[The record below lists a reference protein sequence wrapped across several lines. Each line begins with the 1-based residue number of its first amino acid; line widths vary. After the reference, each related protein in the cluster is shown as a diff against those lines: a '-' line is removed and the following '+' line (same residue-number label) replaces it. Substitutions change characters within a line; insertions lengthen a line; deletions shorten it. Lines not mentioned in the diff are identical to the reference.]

1 MNEKKSLLML
11 CTEFPFPIH
20 RGDQLIVFNYMTFL
34 KERYNITLITFGK
47 DNISQDNI
55 QVVSEQCERLI
66 IIRRSKIESVL
77 NLLFCLFKQTPL
89 QVAFFKSRRYQKEVD
104 KLLNSDEIDYVLP
117 FTIRVAPY
125 VLKFKKVKTLFLID
139 SMYLNIY
146 RRALNESFFKRI
158 VFLYEARLVKRFEK
172 NILKYFDNGIVVSA
186 IDKEIIGKKNV
197 FVLPN
202 GVNCPN
208 IEKDRERNNT
218 IVFSGNLSYFPN
230 QNAIKWFLENCFED
244 LKNKIPDLKF
254 VIVGKKAPKSIEL
267 LHDNIH
273 VIVKGF
279 VPDIFEEIG
288 KATIAIA
295 PMQSGSGMQNKI
307 LEAMSCKVPVV
318 TNDIGKGDIQAKND
332 VDIIVANTKEAF
344 VERCFELL
352 KDKKLSEVIGNNGYE
367 FIQKNHNWE
376 NNSWELISL
385 IEFPN

>member
-11 CTEFPFPIH
+11 STEFPFPIH

-186 IDKEIIGKKNV
+186 IDQEIIGKKNV

-208 IEKDRERNNT
+208 IKKDRERNNT

-230 QNAIKWFLENCFED
+230 QNAIKWFLENCFKD

-376 NNSWELISL
+376 NNSRELIRL